1 MQIKKNNFNNEDKS
15 MEFFSNDDDD
25 DDDKSPG
32 IALPDDVLLPTAP
45 KDIESVLMFRPTFGC
60 SPMGLQAGQAY
71 SFWTIFSSGCI
82 RCNECKSKK

>member
-1 MQIKKNNFNNEDKS
+1 MRTSLWI
-15 MEFFSNDDDD
+15 FFSNDDDD

-32 IALPDDVLLPTAP
+32 IALPDDVLLTTAP

-60 SPMGLQAGQAY
+60 SPMGLQAGQVY

-82 RCNECKSKK
+82 RIFIQVQ